1 MGKEGWDCADAIE
14 RDYFPGLGGL
24 RLKAG
29 NDCRRWNRMAAKA
42 DLRVGGQLMLE

>member
-1 MGKEGWDCADAIE
+1 MPLSATISPVG
-14 RDYFPGLGGL
+14 GLG
-24 RLKAG
+24 LKAG